1 MKRIIVFIFRI
12 IYEISVKAKL
22 IKPAIVIHVDGGVCS
37 QMHQYLLGYFFM
49 KKGYRVEYD
58 LSWYLE
64 NGMDL
69 NKRDVRN
76 FDLLNAF
83 PSLNFKEVNKYILK
97 LYRHFYVYKG
107 EYPNNKSLEWTDL
120 VPPKLFLGYYAD
132 PDVLYTE
139 YFQEA
144 FPIDLSVLD
153 AGNLIIYQEI
163 IPEKSAAVHVRRGDL
178 AVETNAYGVPAT
190 LEYFK
195 NGIDFLKKKMDVKFF
210 YLFSDDKEYL
220 RKELI
225 PYVGLHEMEYRI
237 IQNGADKGYFD
248 MILMSRCNHVITSK
262 GTLGKYGALLNLK
275 EKKTVVVCK
284 DDKQTFML
292 NVKLIEKIAL

>member
-1 MKRIIVFIFRI
+1 MKIFAIKLLQYLYELLVFVRILKPLIIV
-12 IYEISVKAKL
+12 
-22 IKPAIVIHVDGGVCS
+22 HVDGGVCS

-83 PSLNFKEVNKYILK
+83 PALNFKEVNKYILK

-107 EYPNNKSLEWTDL
+107 EYLNNKSLEWTDL

-132 PDVLYTE
+132 PDVLYTD

-144 FPIDLSVLD
+144 FPIDMSVLD
-153 AGNLIIYQEI
+153 ADNYIVYQEI
-163 IPEKSAAVHVRRGDL
+163 IPEKSAAIHVRRGDL

-195 NGIDFLKKKMDVKFF
+195 NGIEYLKNIKHVDYF
-210 YLFSDDKEYL
+210 YLFSDDKLYL
-220 RKELI
+220 KNELI

-248 MILMSRCNHVITSK
+248 MILMSRCNSVITSK

>member
-1 MKRIIVFIFRI
+1 MKRAFLLFLRF
-12 IYEISVKAKL
+12 IYELLISFKI
-22 IKPAIVIHVDGGVCS
+22 IKPQIVIHLDGGVCS
-37 QMHQYLLGYFFM
+37 QMHQYLLGYLFM

-83 PSLNFKEVNKYILK
+83 PALNFKEVNKYTLK
-97 LYRHFYVYKG
+97 LYRFFYVYKG
-107 EYPNNKSLEWTDL
+107 GYPKNKSLEWTNL

-132 PDVLYTE
+132 PDVLYSD

-144 FPIDLSVLD
+144 FSIDLSVLD
-153 AGNLIIYQEI
+153 ADNQYIYQKI

-178 AVETNAYGVPAT
+178 SVETNAYGVPAT

-195 NGIDFLKKKMDVKFF
+195 NGIDFFKGKKNVELI

-220 RKELI
+220 TKELI
-225 PYVGLHEMEYRI
+225 PYVGLHEKEYVI
-237 IQNGADKGYFD
+237 VQNGADKGYFD
-248 MILMSRCNHVITSK
+248 LILMSRCNYIITSK
-262 GTLGKYGALLNLK
+262 GTLGKYGALLDLNRN
-275 EKKTVVVCK
+275 KTVVVCK